1 MLEHIKKAI
10 CYCLVVTYRL
20 ECYLFTDT
28 MLLPEPDA
36 KVMHSWSEGGIRDR
50 KSCIENLMFLEGL
63 SGLLG
68 HRMNGIEKCYL
79 SLIGGTSGIVGDG
92 KIVRRA
98 YEPCFA

>member
-20 ECYLFTDT
+20 ECDLFTDT

-36 KVMHSWSEGGIRDR
+36 KVMYSWSEGGIRDR

-63 SGLLG
+63 SCLLG
-68 HRMNGIEKCYL
+68 QRMNGIEKCYL
-79 SLIGGTSGIVGDG
+79 ALIGGTMVVPKVKTVFGQ
-92 KIVRRA
+92 K
-98 YEPCFA
+98 